1 MNIVIFVS
9 DMETHVNVSHCK
21 VTTGFAVEEDLR
33 LLILMKRNQNGR
45 DFERRL
51 MILTDYEFARFTVLA
66 FLSTRTSI

>member
-1 MNIVIFVS
+1 MWVIVKWI
-9 DMETHVNVSHCK
+9 K
-21 VTTGFAVEEDLR
+21 KTTGFAAGEDLR

-66 FLSTRTSI
+66 FLTTRTSI